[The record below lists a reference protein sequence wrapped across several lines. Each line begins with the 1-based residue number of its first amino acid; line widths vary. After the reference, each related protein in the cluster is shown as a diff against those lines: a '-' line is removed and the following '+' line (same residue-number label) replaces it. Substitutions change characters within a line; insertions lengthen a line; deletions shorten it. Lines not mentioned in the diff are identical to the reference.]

1 MNDKGSRMSN
11 ALKKVHAGEQ
21 LRIPASTCNRLMDA
35 ARDHQADKQN
45 VRCAALDSP
54 VGPLVYWVS

>member
-1 MNDKGSRMSN
+1 MSN

-45 VRCAALDSP
+45 VRHAALD
-54 VGPLVYWVS
+54 GWARPLVYWDS

>member
-45 VRCAALDSP
+45 VRHAALD
-54 VGPLVYWVS
+54 GWARPLVYWDS